1 MQQVMVRTYKAK
13 SRPMAA
19 KAFSS
24 DAEKLAGQGYGVVLQ
39 SWESGKTGWLRFVL
53 TLTLSRWLFKPDG
66 SLTVTYRLDR
76 ASNATQ
82 VQS

>member
-1 MQQVMVRTYKAK
+1 
-13 SRPMAA
+13 MAA

-24 DAEKLAGQGYGVVLQ
+24 DAEKLAGQGYSVVLQ
-39 SWESGKTGWLRFVL
+39 SWEAGKTGWLRFVL

-66 SLTVTYRLDR
+66 SLTVTYRLER
-76 ASNATQ
+76 ASNAPQ